1 VLIALRQWGQDWGH
15 GKTDILLADKR
26 DGIPV
31 KRIRVQASDGRDL
44 KLGELMW
51 IDRHSGKPLKT
62 TTPE

>member
-1 VLIALRQWGQDWGH
+1 MLIALRQWGQDWGH

-44 KLGELMW
+44 KLSELMW
-51 IDRHSGKPLKT
+51 IDGHSGRPIKRDDS
-62 TTPE
+62 E